1 MVINALQFIAGGGPG
16 RTEFRG
22 SLENPIHDEE
32 GLSCGAQLLEQGSII
47 DVGHELVGKRT

>member
-32 GLSCGAQLLEQGSII
+32 GLSCRTQLLEQGGVV
-47 DVGHELVGKRT
+47 DVGHELVRKLT